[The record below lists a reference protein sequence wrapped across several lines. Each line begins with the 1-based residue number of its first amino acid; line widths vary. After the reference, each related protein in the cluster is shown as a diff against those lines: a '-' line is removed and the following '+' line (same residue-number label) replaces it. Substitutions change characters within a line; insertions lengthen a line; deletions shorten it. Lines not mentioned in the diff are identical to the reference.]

1 MLIHNPVVT
10 GSITISGSLVFE
22 EGASVSASY
31 AITASHA
38 DFAQTASYVETA
50 QTASYVE
57 TAQTASYITAS
68 NIDGLNPDPF
78 PYTGDAQIN
87 GGLDVT
93 GSVEFSYEGAGPG
106 AWSTGGA
113 LITGRQALA
122 GAGTQNAGLAFGGR
136 QDGFPFSVSCTEEY
150 NGTSWTA
157 GGALS
162 EARYPLAGAG
172 TQNAGLAFGGG
183 YTTCTEEYDG
193 SSWSAGGALI
203 TA

>member
-38 DFAQTASYVETA
+38 NSANTASYIETA

-68 NIDGLNPDPF
+68 NIDGLNTDPF
-78 PYTGDAQIN
+78 PYTRDVQID

-93 GSVEFSYEGAGPG
+93 GSVEFTYEYKSPG
-106 AWSTGGA
+106 
-113 LITGRQALA
+113 
-122 GAGTQNAGLAFGGR
+122 
-136 QDGFPFSVSCTEEY
+136 V
-150 NGTSWTA
+150 
-157 GGALS
+157 
-162 EARYPLAGAG
+162 
-172 TQNAGLAFGGG
+172 
-183 YTTCTEEYDG
+183 
-193 SSWSAGGALI
+193 WSAGGALI
-203 TA
+203 TARYWLGGAGTQDAALAFGGFDGPNQFSCTEEYDGTSWSAGG

>member
-38 DFAQTASYVETA
+38 DFANTASYVETA

-78 PYTGDAQIN
+78 PYTGDAQID

-93 GSVEFSYEGAGPG
+93 GSVEFAYSIVG
-106 AWSTGGA
+106 
-113 LITGRQALA
+113 
-122 GAGTQNAGLAFGGR
+122 
-136 QDGFPFSVSCTEEY
+136 
-150 NGTSWTA
+150 NGT
-157 GGALS
+157 
-162 EARYPLAGAG
+162 
-172 TQNAGLAFGGG
+172 
-183 YTTCTEEYDG
+183 
-193 SSWSAGGALI
+193 WSAGGALS
-203 TA
+203 TTRYYL